1 MRHIMLLMLAG
12 LLTFGLTS
20 CKNKKE
26 SKDIIT
32 KMPTET
38 KQLVGP
44 LTMQAGTI
52 PPRTVSWMGSN
63 YRISITRQPDKG
75 LPLVEDASGNKYYD
89 NKVHL
94 LITRADGSTFV
105 DKTYTRADF
114 SKYVDA
120 GVAKKWGL
128 TDSISTMSPTVSS
141 PLPSPSVRP
150 TRWPTTSLC
159 PSPCLSTV
167 RVVPQCRRRARTA
180 MMRRS
185 DGIRLVTA

>member
-38 KQLVGP
+38 KKPSGP

-128 TDSISTMSPTVSS
+128 TGFNFDNVADGKLTFAIAIGSPDEMADNEFVPITLLIDSQGGT
-141 PLPSPSVRP
+141 SV
-150 TRWPTTSLC
+150 
-159 PSPCLSTV
+159 LS
-167 RVVPQCRRRARTA
+167 QSQD
-180 MMRRS
+180 S
-185 DGIRLVTA
+185 DDEEE

>member
-1 MRHIMLLMLAG
+1 
-12 LLTFGLTS
+12 
-20 CKNKKE
+20 
-26 SKDIIT
+26 
-32 KMPTET
+32 
-38 KQLVGP
+38 
-44 LTMQAGTI
+44 
-52 PPRTVSWMGSN
+52 MGSN

-128 TDSISTMSPTVSS
+128 TGFNFDNVADGKLTFAIAIGSPDEMADNEFV
-141 PLPSPSVRP
+141 
-150 TRWPTTSLC
+150 